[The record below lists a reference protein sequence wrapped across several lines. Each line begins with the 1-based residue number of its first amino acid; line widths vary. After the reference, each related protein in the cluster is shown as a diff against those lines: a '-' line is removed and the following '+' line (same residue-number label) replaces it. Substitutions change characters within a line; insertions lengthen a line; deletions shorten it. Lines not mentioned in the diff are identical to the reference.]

1 MVGKVVSPINCS
13 KPISTLAHIFI
24 STKSHT
30 DASLFQRGQGARQN
44 LFALKGDL
52 LIKNLLLETSHVSC
66 HLSSSPFKVPTL
78 HFPKTK
84 KSFLLC
90 HSKLLPRRPSPKKI
104 SSLPTPAPP
113 AAATRTWHSFI
124 WGKVWQNV
132 DSECSLAAPASSLHW
147 ESRILGLEVKAFSSP
162 WAISSSQLDQNQSSA
177 KCGISLIRK

>member
-1 MVGKVVSPINCS
+1 MQQQVKSSPSHSFICICRGGFVYFDYELLQVVVGKVVSPINCS

-30 DASLFQRGQGARQN
+30 DATLFQKGQGARQN
-44 LFALKGDL
+44 LFAPKGDL

-90 HSKLLPRRPSPKKI
+90 HSKLLPRRPSWLGPKKI
-104 SSLPTPAPP
+104 SSLPPPAPP
-113 AAATRTWHSFI
+113 AAATRT
-124 WGKVWQNV
+124 
-132 DSECSLAAPASSLHW
+132 
-147 ESRILGLEVKAFSSP
+147 
-162 WAISSSQLDQNQSSA
+162 
-177 KCGISLIRK
+177 